1 LRFQDLDAEFC
12 GSLRNWA
19 GGQLLAAATWGIWPG
34 DDSDKL
40 VAGIGQSIQRRDR
53 DIGSAAEDDSH
64 RRSLVPTGH

>member
-1 LRFQDLDAEFC
+1 
-12 GSLRNWA
+12 
-19 GGQLLAAATWGIWPG
+19 
-34 DDSDKL
+34 